1 MHAAAATSQTA
12 LIGSPRTVA
21 IMPRATAAVTATSAH
36 KTFFPKLILCSFYCK
51 SACSSE
57 LTTSQSAPGVPEGS
71 RQKAEGGRQ
80 EAEGR
85 RRRAES
91 RKQKA
96 VGSRAPSAFWF
107 LLSAYCVLLH
117 AVPTDQPLDALRN
130 RRVGGKQTRENLAR
144 SQRLADE

>member
-51 SACSSE
+51 WACSSE
-57 LTTSQSAPGVPEGS
+57 LTTSQSAPGVQKAVGS
-71 RQKAEGGRQ
+71 RQKAEGGGQ
-80 EAEGR
+80 EAESRSR
-85 RRRAES
+85 R
-91 RKQKA
+91 QKA

-107 LLSAYCVLLH
+107 LLS
-117 AVPTDQPLDALRN
+117 
-130 RRVGGKQTRENLAR
+130 
-144 SQRLADE
+144 

>member
-51 SACSSE
+51 WACSSE
-57 LTTSQSAPGVPEGS
+57 LTTSQPAPGGQKAGGS
-71 RQKAEGGRQ
+71 RQKAES
-80 EAEGR
+80 R
-85 RRRAES
+85 RREAES

-96 VGSRAPSAFWF
+96 EGRKRFGLRP
-107 LLSAYCVLLH
+107 LSVLG
-117 AVPTDQPLDALRN
+117 R
-130 RRVGGKQTRENLAR
+130 G
-144 SQRLADE
+144 